1 MDDELYLDPRMLK
14 LLVQRSL
21 VEDLSDAGDVTS
33 DNILGADQTASA
45 QILAKSAGVLAGR
58 PVADAVFFK
67 MDGTVEVD
75 WLLADGARLEPG
87 TAIAEITGRARSIM
101 AAERVALNF
110 LQHLSGVATL
120 TAAFAAQCAPH
131 GVQLLCTRKTI
142 PGLRAV
148 QRYAVAV
155 GGGSLHRE
163 GLYDAILIKTN
174 HCMLAG
180 GIAEAVR
187 RAKARSSME
196 VEVEVKDLEG
206 FREAAEAGAERVL
219 LDNATP
225 AMVKEAVE
233 SKPEGVFLEVSGGVS
248 LGTVGAIAAL
258 KPDAISVG
266 RLTHSVTAVDLAL
279 HITEDGRAPSATGSS

>member
-1 MDDELYLDPRMLK
+1 MNDDLKIDPAVLK

-21 VEDLSDAGDVTS
+21 IEDLADAGDVTS

-45 QILAKSAGVLAGR
+45 RIIAKSPGVLAGR
-58 PVADAVFFK
+58 PVAEAVFLK
-67 MDGTVEVD
+67 MDPTLQIE
-75 WLLADGARLEPG
+75 WLAEEGARLEPG
-87 TAIAEITGRARSIM
+87 TEVASVGGRARSIM

-120 TAAFAAQCAPH
+120 TAAFVAECAPH

-148 QRYAVAV
+148 QRYGVAV

-174 HCMLAG
+174 HCRLAG

-196 VEVEVKDLEG
+196 VEVEVKDLKEMH
-206 FREAAEAGAERVL
+206 EAAGAGAERVL
-219 LDNATP
+219 LDNATL
-225 AMVKEAVE
+225 AVVEEAVRT
-233 SKPEGVFLEVSGGVS
+233 KPESLFLEISGGVS
-248 LGTVGAIAAL
+248 LDTVGAIAAL

-266 RLTHSVTAVDLAL
+266 RITHSAAAVDLAL
-279 HITEDGRAPSATGSS
+279 HVRD

>member
-1 MDDELYLDPRMLK
+1 MNDDLQIDPTTLR

-21 VEDLSDAGDVTS
+21 IEDLSDAGDVTS
-33 DNILGADQTASA
+33 DNILGPDQAASGT
-45 QILAKSAGVLAGR
+45 ILAKAPGVLAGK
-58 PVADAVFFK
+58 PVADAVFRK
-67 MDGTVEVD
+67 MDETLQVG
-75 WLLADGARLEPG
+75 WLLDDGARLEPG
-87 TAIAEITGRARSIM
+87 SRVAQISGRARSIM

-120 TAAFAAQCAPH
+120 TAAFVKECAPH

-174 HCMLAG
+174 HCKLAG
-180 GIAEAVR
+180 GISEAVR
-187 RAKARSSME
+187 RAKSRSTME
-196 VEVEVKDLEG
+196 VEVEVRNLE
-206 FREAAEAGAERVL
+206 EMQQAAAAGAERVL
-219 LDNATP
+219 LDNADLAT
-225 AMVKEAVE
+225 VEEAVKT
-233 SKPEGVFLEVSGGVS
+233 KPEGLFLEVSGGVS
-248 LGTVGAIAAL
+248 LTTVAAIAAL

-266 RLTHSVTAVDLAL
+266 RITHSVTAVDLAL
-279 HITEDGRAPSATGSS
+279 HVS